1 MTVAFTVSITFS
13 TPFTQFL
20 KSGSLH
26 DPVLD
31 DVRDFKV
38 CDDAMLHLGMS
49 DGERLS
55 VYTVVAAVLHLGN
68 IQFED
73 NHEDTRGKTT
83 LNTHITLTTTHYTQ
97 HKTKHNTLHT
107 TQHMTHNI
115 NLNTT
120 HYTQHNT

>member
-1 MTVAFTVSITFS
+1 
-13 TPFTQFL
+13 
-20 KSGSLH
+20 
-26 DPVLD
+26 VLD

-97 HKTKHNTLHT
+97 HNTKHKVESKY
-107 TQHMTHNI
+107 HNMFVI
-115 NLNTT
+115 HLSLFSAVG
-120 HYTQHNT
+120 